1 MQELK
6 RESMNLKCTE
16 EERDEWSS
24 KYETLKKNEKDYDLI
39 KNEKINLENE
49 LSTLESTI
57 ETLSTQL
64 GSLVDSGE
72 AFEENAQKREDNL
85 MHQIKRLRRGR
96 QKDREAY
103 KTAVEANN
111 AWKIRAENAESMV
124 ANKKAS
130 SIGKLNKETSKDRN
144 RDRDRSRDKSRGRN
158 SKRPTPPPIS
168 EAMDKEE
175 TSSISSARSS
185 RSSKSNT
192 NNSTPRNGR
201 QRKYV
206 SSNANAGSSSLPPV
220 ASASPSPI
228 RLQAPS

>member
-1 MQELK
+1 
-6 RESMNLKCTE
+6 MNLKCTE

-206 SSNANAGSSSLPPV
+206 NANAGSSSLPPV